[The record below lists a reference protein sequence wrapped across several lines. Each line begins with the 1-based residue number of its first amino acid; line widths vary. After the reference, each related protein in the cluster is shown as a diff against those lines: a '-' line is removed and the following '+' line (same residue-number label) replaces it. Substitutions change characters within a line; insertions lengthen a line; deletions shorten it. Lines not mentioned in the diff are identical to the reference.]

1 MLFMKHIIMGTAGH
15 VDHGKTALIK
25 ALTGVDTDRLKEEK
39 ERGIT
44 IELGFASLALPG
56 GRTIGVVDVPG
67 HERFI
72 KNMVSGAAGIDLV
85 MMVIAADESIMPQ
98 TREHFHICSL
108 LGIRKGLV
116 ALTKV
121 DLVDEDWQELVTD
134 DIRTFL
140 KGTFME
146 GAPIV
151 PVSALTGGGLPDL
164 LTALDQAAAE
174 IGEKSDA
181 GLFRLPVDRV
191 FSMKGFGTVVTGTL
205 VSGNVTTGEEVAV
218 LPGRTIS
225 RVRGM
230 QVHNQSVNLAES
242 GQRTAINLQGVE
254 KTTIERGN
262 VLTRPGTFE
271 PTQRLDV
278 FFDYLHAN
286 DKKIKN
292 RALVRFHTGT
302 TEVMARLIL
311 PDRDEIEPG
320 EKTYAQLFLAA
331 PAVVMAGDRFVIRSY
346 SPVTT
351 IGGGQV
357 IDPLPRKH
365 KRHSDRIIQELDLLH
380 HGTDLEKLSVI
391 IQRSS
396 FAGID
401 LQGLVIRTGFP
412 PAQVRKELETLFS
425 RKQAILL
432 DRDDTRV
439 LSSDVYQELQQKMIQ
454 DIRAYHE
461 KFPLKEGLSREELRM
476 KLGVF
481 IGQKLFNAVMRDLE
495 KNGKI
500 IADRENIRLPDHRIN
515 LQADQEALR
524 QAIAEWYR
532 NAALTPPSLREV
544 TEKFTEQKSQV
555 GSILNVMLKDGTL
568 TKINEDLCF
577 DPSALTRLREDY
589 KNLLRKEG
597 KATPAS
603 FKELTGLSRKYIIP
617 LMEYFDVIKLTV
629 RSGDHRLLREKGN

>member
-1 MLFMKHIIMGTAGH
+1 MKHIIMGTAGH
-15 VDHGKTALIK
+15 VDHGKTALIR

-44 IELGFASLALPG
+44 IELGFASLVLPG
-56 GRTIGVVDVPG
+56 GQTIGVVDVPG

-98 TREHFHICSL
+98 TREHLHICSL
-108 LGIRKGLV
+108 LGIRQGLV

-121 DLVDEDWQELVTD
+121 DLVDEDWQDLVTD
-134 DIRTFL
+134 DVRTFL

-146 GAPIV
+146 GAPIL
-151 PVSALTGGGLPDL
+151 PVSALTGGGLPGL
-164 LTALDQAAAE
+164 LDALARSAAE
-174 IGEKSDA
+174 IGEKGDA

-205 VSGNVTTGEEVAV
+205 VSGNITIGEDVAI
-218 LPGRTIS
+218 LPGRTVS
-225 RVRGM
+225 RIRGM
-230 QVHNQSVNLAES
+230 QVHNQSVHTAES
-242 GQRTAINLQGVE
+242 GQRTAINLQGVD
-254 KTTIERGN
+254 KALIERGN
-262 VLTRPGTFE
+262 VLTRPGTFA
-271 PTQRLDV
+271 PTQRMDIL
-278 FFDYLHAN
+278 FDYLNTN
-286 DKKIKN
+286 DKKMKN
-292 RALVRFHTGT
+292 RALVRFHAGT
-302 TEVMARLIL
+302 SEVMARLSL
-311 PDRDEIEPG
+311 MDRDEIEPG
-320 EKTYAQLFLAA
+320 EQVYAQLFVAA
-331 PAVVMAGDRFVIRSY
+331 PSVVMAGDRFVIRSY

-365 KRHSDRIIQELDLLH
+365 KRHSGRVIQEFHQLH
-380 HGTDLEKLSVI
+380 HGTDLEKLSTVI
-391 IQRSS
+391 ARSS

-412 PAQVRKELETLFS
+412 PAQVRKGLELLFS

-432 DRDDTRV
+432 EREDTRV
-439 LSSDVYQELQQKMIQ
+439 LSPDVYQELQQKMMQ
-454 DIRAYHE
+454 DIRAHHE

-476 KLGVF
+476 KLGTF
-481 IGQKLFNAVMRDLE
+481 IDQKLFNAVVRDLE
-495 KNGKI
+495 KQGKL
-500 IADRENIRLPDHRIN
+500 IADRENIRLPDHRIS

-524 QAIAEWYR
+524 QAIADWYQR
-532 NAALTPPSLREV
+532 SALTPPSLREV
-544 TEKFTEQKSQV
+544 TEKFREQKSQV

-568 TKINEDLCF
+568 IKINEDLCF
-577 DPSALTRLREDY
+577 DSSTLGRLREDY
-589 KNLLRKEG
+589 KNLLLKEG